1 MNVIKEIQN
10 LTINDK
16 DDIQYIIDTL
26 KIKIIK
32 LSMSE
37 PKSYGEAY
45 DRWEERCDDLEYI
58 IDDLEELETEEDLD
72 KVRKSIR
79 EHQAEYGGL
88 IRLR

>member
-1 MNVIKEIQN
+1 MNVIKEMQN
-10 LTINDK
+10 LTIDDK

-26 KIKIIK
+26 KIRIVK
-32 LSMSE
+32 LLMSE
-37 PKSYGEAY
+37 PKSYGEVY

-58 IDDLEELETEEDLD
+58 IDDLEKVETEKDLD
-72 KVRKSIR
+72 KIRKAIN